1 VSFPRCRHC
10 KSPVNPHLYRR
21 CIGCGADILD
31 TLPPAPRARAGAL
44 QEGTKDAGQ
53 AAGILSVIGG
63 LGIFGFFPSMFLG
76 NGYLMILSAMAAI
89 AGIVVWIARIG
100 SGGQDRTGPSCL
112 GVFAML
118 FLCGV
123 ALLFGLGILL
133 GFACIGNGGRF
144 D

>member
-1 VSFPRCRHC
+1 VSFPRCKRC
-10 KSPVNPHLYRR
+10 KSPVNPDRYRR
-21 CIGCGADILD
+21 CIGCGADLLD
-31 TLPPAPRARAGAL
+31 PLPPAPRARAGAL

-63 LGIFGFFPSMFLG
+63 LGIFGFFPSMFTG
-76 NGYLMILSAMAAI
+76 NGYLMILSSMAALS
-89 AGIVVWIARIG
+89 GIVVWIARIG
-100 SGGQDRTGPSCL
+100 RGGKDRTGPSIL
-112 GVFAML
+112 GVFAIL

-133 GFACIGNGGRF
+133 GFACIQGGGRF